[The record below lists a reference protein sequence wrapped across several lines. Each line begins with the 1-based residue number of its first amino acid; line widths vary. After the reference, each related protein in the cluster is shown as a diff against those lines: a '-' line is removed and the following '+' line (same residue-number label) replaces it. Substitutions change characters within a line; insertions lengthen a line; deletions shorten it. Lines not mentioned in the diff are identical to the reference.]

1 MIRNLAW
8 LGIVAGGLLLSPP
21 ADAAARDARTAEL
34 GYLMVQGRQVL
45 LLTAPSPP
53 DLTARAGEIRRRLEA
68 AVSKDG
74 TLQPVAP
81 IRLTDVAG
89 TPVISVGNLPV
100 ATVTPRDAA
109 RAGQPAWVLAN
120 RWAGALEAS
129 LGTLRVG
136 NPVPETLVRL
146 KDAAGADVAFGEAP
160 VAPGAEPGPVAIS
173 LKGGRIMAQIEAGV
187 VTLTGQ
193 AETLAEK
200 VDVATRVAAVPGV
213 VDVVNQV
220 VVSALQTRSDTE
232 VATALGGM
240 VQ

>member
-1 MIRNLAW
+1 MIRKFAW
-8 LGIVAGGLLLSPP
+8 LGIIAGGLLLSPP
-21 ADAAARDARTAEL
+21 AHAAAGDARSAEL

-45 LLTAPSPP
+45 LLTAPSAT
-53 DLTARAGEIRRRLEA
+53 DLSARAGEIRRRLEA

-89 TPVISVGNLPV
+89 TPVISVGKLPV

-120 RWAGALEAS
+120 RWAGALETS

-136 NPVPETLVRL
+136 NPVPQTLVKL
-146 KDAAGADVAFGEAP
+146 KDAAGADLAFVEDT
-160 VAPGAEPGPVAIS
+160 VAPAAEAGPITLS
-173 LKGGRIMAQIEAGV
+173 LKGGRFTAKIEAGV

-200 VDVATRVAAVPGV
+200 VEVASRVAAVPGV

-220 VVSALQTRSDTE
+220 VVTATRTHTDSE
-232 VATALGGM
+232 LATALGDSL
-240 VQ
+240 Q